1 MIVQSS
7 AQVHCRICGT
17 PSEHYADAVLLKRY
31 RVVYFMCSTCGF
43 IQTQEPYW
51 LEDAYASA
59 INLADV
65 GMVQRNQRIAKIS
78 RALIT
83 LFFDGRGRFVDY
95 GGGYGLFV
103 RMMRDRGYDFYRTD
117 KHCSNLFA
125 SEFEADLPTGGGY
138 ELLTAF
144 ELFEHLVD
152 PVSELR
158 RMLEFSNSIFF
169 TTELLPEIPPLPET
183 WTYFGLDHG
192 QHVSFY
198 TRRSLEVLAQQFG
211 LRLYSDGKFRHLLT
225 PKKLSPLCFRV
236 ASTYRVAALL
246 EPLTGRSSLV
256 AADYQRI
263 TGRKLK

>member
-1 MIVQSS
+1 MN
-7 AQVHCRICGT
+7 CTICGGK
-17 PSEHYADAVLLKRY
+17 LLNFATSTLMGLYEVK
-31 RVVYFMCSTCGF
+31 YFRCAGCGF
-43 IQTQEPYW
+43 LRTEEPYW

-83 LFFDGRGRFVDY
+83 LLFDGRGRFVDY

-103 RMMRDRGYDFYRTD
+103 RMMRDTGYDFYRTD

-152 PVSELR
+152 PVSELK
-158 RMLEFSNSIFF
+158 RMLEFSSSIFF
-169 TTELLPEIPPLPET
+169 TTELLPDTPPLPEA
-183 WTYFGLDHG
+183 WSYFGLDHG

-198 TRRSLEVLAQQFG
+198 TRRSLEFLAQQFG

-225 PKKLSPLCFRV
+225 PKKLTPLCFRV

-246 EPLTGRSSLV
+246 EPLTGRGLSL
-256 AADYQRI
+256 I
-263 TGRKLK
+263 HI